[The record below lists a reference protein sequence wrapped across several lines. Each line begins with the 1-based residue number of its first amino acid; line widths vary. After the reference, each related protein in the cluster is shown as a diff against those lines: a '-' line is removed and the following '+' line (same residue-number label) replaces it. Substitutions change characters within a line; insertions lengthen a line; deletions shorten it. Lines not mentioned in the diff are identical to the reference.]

1 MLLQHCR
8 LLAEHALSQVRIL
21 PCSVS
26 SPADPPRPHCSCQ
39 QPIGNGTGYD
49 AGVGAYQDYLGSCSN
64 PQSFKLPTDI
74 QTAVCN
80 EKIKIANDIYSNGWE
95 DGSWF

>member
-1 MLLQHCR
+1 MLCLKCAFCLVQLVPR
-8 LLAEHALSQVRIL
+8 LI
-21 PCSVS
+21 
-26 SPADPPRPHCSCQ
+26 PRAPHCSCQ

-49 AGVGAYQDYLGSCSN
+49 AGKGAYQDYLGSCSN